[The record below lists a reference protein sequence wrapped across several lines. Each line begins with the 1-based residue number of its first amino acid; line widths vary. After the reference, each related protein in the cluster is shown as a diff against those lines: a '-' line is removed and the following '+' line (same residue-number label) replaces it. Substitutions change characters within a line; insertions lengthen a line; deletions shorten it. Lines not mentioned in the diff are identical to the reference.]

1 MALNIIAL
9 YRQAYRGLPRRA
21 WILFAVNLVNS
32 SGAMVIFFLS
42 LYLTRKLGLGPARA
56 GQALSLYG
64 VGSLAGAFL
73 GGWLADRVGSIKV
86 QKASLAV
93 CGVVLVIL
101 GQVRSVWGILPLLFG
116 LALFAGMLYPANATS
131 MSKICPPDLQVKGF
145 ALNRLANNLGATI
158 GPAVG
163 GVLALRDYRLLF
175 WADGLTS
182 LAAAGVFALL
192 WRQSRGRGASA
203 TGATALAFKPVE
215 SSRTE
220 FGAGREARQETS
232 STATTTGAGQSEF
245 GVRSTSE
252 VAQEAAGERKAAD
265 RIAGQGIAGITV
277 ERTASGQASEPAVV
291 KARSPWRD
299 GPFLLLMLIFFVW
312 SAVFIQVLTTYPLYM
327 RSIYGLAEN
336 RIGQLFAVN
345 TILIVFLEMILM
357 EKIRKYPL
365 SRMINLS
372 FILLG
377 AGFGLMPLG
386 RGFAFAALTVA
397 IWTFGEMLSMPLVT
411 ALIAGR
417 ADDTTRGRYMGMFSF
432 SFSLAFVV
440 APAAGMAV
448 YERFGGDA
456 VWIVCA
462 ALCLILAA
470 AFSALRPALQEGV
483 KPTFYSKR

>member
-1 MALNIIAL
+1 MALNIVAL

-42 LYLTRKLGLGPARA
+42 LYLTRKLGLSPARA

-73 GGWLADRVGSIKV
+73 GGWLADRVGSIRV

-163 GVLALRDYRLLF
+163 GILALRDYRLLF

-192 WRQSRGRGASA
+192 WRRSRGSGK
-203 TGATALAFKPVE
+203 GI
-215 SSRTE
+215 
-220 FGAGREARQETS
+220 GAGGGSGTEGTEPSARQATEPNIASKSMPEAAVHPVPDGRSASDSAKRTANQPVS
-232 STATTTGAGQSEF
+232 STA
-245 GVRSTSE
+245 
-252 VAQEAAGERKAAD
+252 KA
-265 RIAGQGIAGITV
+265 
-277 ERTASGQASEPAVV
+277 S
-291 KARSPWRD
+291 SPWRD
-299 GPFLLLMLIFFVW
+299 RPFLLLMLIFFVW

-327 RSIYGLAEN
+327 RNVYGLAEN

-345 TILIVFLEMILM
+345 TVIIVFLEMILM

-365 SRMINLS
+365 ARMINVS

-377 AGFGLMPLG
+377 IGLGLMPLG

-440 APAAGMAV
+440 APAAGMAI

-462 ALCLILAA
+462 TLCLILAA
-470 AFSALRPALQEGV
+470 AFSALRPYLAGV
-483 KPTFYSKR
+483 GPQQLEYNQ

>member
-1 MALNIIAL
+1 MAIDIVGL

-42 LYLTRKLGLGPARA
+42 LYLTRNLGLSPARA

-73 GGWLADRVGSIKV
+73 GGWLADRIGSITV
-86 QKASLAV
+86 QKASLTV
-93 CGVVLVIL
+93 CGILLIAL
-101 GQVRSVWGILPLLFG
+101 GQVRSIWGILPLLFG

-131 MSKICPPDLQVKGF
+131 MSHICPPELQVKGF

-163 GVLALRDYRLLF
+163 GFLALSDYRLLF

-182 LAAAGVFALL
+182 LVAAGVFVLI
-192 WRQSRGRGASA
+192 WRGA
-203 TGATALAFKPVE
+203 GLK
-215 SSRTE
+215 
-220 FGAGREARQETS
+220 G
-232 STATTTGAGQSEF
+232 
-245 GVRSTSE
+245 
-252 VAQEAAGERKAAD
+252 AAGTLDSAGGSELSPASMAAAPA
-265 RIAGQGIAGITV
+265 IAK
-277 ERTASGQASEPAVV
+277 P
-291 KARSPWRD
+291 RSPWRD
-299 GPFLLLMLIFFVW
+299 RPFLLLMLIFLLW
-312 SAVFIQVLTTYPLYM
+312 SAVFIQLLTTFPLYM
-327 RSIYGLAEN
+327 RSVYGMAEN

-345 TILIVFLEMILM
+345 TLMIVALEMILM

-365 SRMINLS
+365 TRMINLS

-377 AGFGLMPLG
+377 VGFGLIPLG
-386 RGFAFAALTVA
+386 RGFAFAAFAMA
-397 IWTFGEMLSMPLVT
+397 IVTFGEMLSMPLVT

-432 SFSLAFVV
+432 SFSLAFIIS
-440 APAAGMAV
+440 PAAGTAI
-448 YERFGGDA
+448 YERFGGAA

-462 ALCLILAA
+462 AVCLLLAA
-470 AFSALRPALQEGV
+470 AFSALRPALQ
-483 KPTFYSKR
+483 S